1 MGTHPIFESDFDCL
15 TEGSQQARAVSDGER
30 WTVAAMGEVDK
41 LRLALETFCSTKS
54 DDSLV
59 DDIPD
64 DLEKILEQ
72 IALSGELPWQM
83 SWKQI
88 GFLVRRKIL
97 YCINEMNTAKKF
109 TGSAEEYTDTMDLIV
124 SRVELF
130 EDAPFTIQRLCEL
143 LLEPQ
148 KHYTSTDKYMRAL
161 LKNLLVV
168 SGWRRQPE
176 SDLPDETECAKDE
189 SKVEIQQPDSTSEST
204 STKSNP
210 KSPPRSRDDSMG
222 SDSENQQPD
231 STTQEP
237 KNEEKQQNEEPDNFM
252 ERPKSRNDDEEES
265 DVFDTMKNNSPKR
278 KVAVSTQKIQIQV
291 GVGKGV
297 PASEAEKTEETPD
310 SPATNQV
317 SSSSE
322 NEAAAVENSVD
333 GEGTEEKPSSTE
345 EPPSSNQTPPAPTES
360 ERKRKRSS
368 ENQPEGDCEASN
380 APVTEESSLTP
391 QKLQKT
397 EWPWNFW

>member
-1 MGTHPIFESDFDCL
+1 
-15 TEGSQQARAVSDGER
+15 
-30 WTVAAMGEVDK
+30 MGEVDK
-41 LRLALETFCSTKS
+41 LRIALENFCSTKS

-83 SWKQI
+83 QWKQI

-109 TGSAEEYTDTMDLIV
+109 TGSAEEYTDTMDLIL

-143 LLEPQ
+143 LLEPA

-176 SDLPDETECAKDE
+176 SDLPDENEGSKDD
-189 SKVEIQQPDSTSEST
+189 SKIEIQQPDSTTESDQN
-204 STKSNP
+204 SNV
-210 KSPPRSRDDSMG
+210 KSPPRARDDSMG

-237 KNEEKQQNEEPDNFM
+237 KIEEKQEPKQEEPDNFI
-252 ERPKSRNDDEEES
+252 ERPKSRNDDEEDN

-278 KVAVSTQKIQIQV
+278 KIALSTQKIQIQV
-291 GVGKGV
+291 GVGKGM
-297 PASEAEKTEETPD
+297 PASEAEKMEEKD
-310 SPATNQV
+310 SKVNNEV

-322 NEAAAVENSVD
+322 TQESASESSAEAVKSDEA
-333 GEGTEEKPSSTE
+333 PSSTQE
-345 EPPSSNQTPPAPTES
+345 TSKSEINETSTES

-368 ENQPEGDCEASN
+368 DSPSDVDSDNLS
-380 APVTEESSLTP
+380 APVPEDSTLTP

-397 EWPWNFW
+397 E